1 MIPTRPKRKATNPK
15 GKGGFGQ
22 RPQDIWKGGRGPAK
36 SNYSDCLK
44 KWYALTPKQ
53 LYEEARK
60 PLQDREDITVAEACA
75 MLDAARAMITK
86 NPRQRQWNADRTEGK
101 PRQYIDATV
110 NPGDE
115 PEEVPLEDVIQEYA
129 RSIQDATQ
137 RSKKARAVK
146 INGS

>member
-1 MIPTRPKRKATNPK
+1 MIPKKKGNVSNPT
-15 GKGGFGQ
+15 GRGGFGQ

-44 KWYALTPKQ
+44 KWYSLTPKE
-53 LYEEARK
+53 LYAEANK
-60 PLQDREDITVAEACA
+60 PLRDRDDITVVEACA
-75 MLDAARAMITK
+75 MLDAARAMVTK
-86 NPRQRQWNADRTEGK
+86 NTKQRQWNADRTEGK
-101 PRQYIDATV
+101 PKQVIEATV